1 MLIILSDIHIGD
13 GTCGQSVSSGAFRL
27 FAARLKELAFN
38 ASWHADGSYHPLDSV
53 DILLLGDT
61 LEVQHST
68 LWLDKA
74 VGEPGY
80 VRPWTDRQAP
90 EFAAKIDAI
99 TQAVLQNNAESIA
112 ILKALTQ
119 PGGLTLP
126 PTNSQGHPDLKASDQ
141 LPVRVRLHYMIGN
154 HDWYYHLPGSAF
166 DAIRHRIVEAFG
178 LHNSDQLFPYELKES
193 VELQDLLS
201 SYGVY
206 AQHGDMFDPLNF
218 DKNRGRDFPSLG
230 DAFAVEIL
238 NRFPDEVTRQ
248 MGSELPPA
256 LIESLRELVNVRP
269 ILATPLWIYGQLRQN
284 GISPA
289 LQKKLKHLW
298 DEMCNEFLALPFVQT
313 YDKPFKLDMVD
324 GLELAIRFTNQ
335 VSFQTIDD
343 LVVWIREKFSS
354 QETTFARHALK
365 EEAFLHRTAQFI
377 VYGHTHHA
385 EIVPLDTFPTAKRL
399 TSQIYL
405 NSGTW
410 HTYFDLAV
418 SKPNEQKFVPY
429 QVLTYLA
436 FYKDDKRGG
445 RRFETWSGAFSD

>member
-1 MLIILSDIHIGD
+1 
-13 GTCGQSVSSGAFRL
+13 
-27 FAARLKELAFN
+27 
-38 ASWHADGSYHPLDSV
+38 
-53 DILLLGDT
+53 
-61 LEVQHST
+61 
-68 LWLDKA
+68 
-74 VGEPGY
+74 
-80 VRPWTDRQAP
+80 
-90 EFAAKIDAI
+90 
-99 TQAVLQNNAESIA
+99 
-112 ILKALTQ
+112 
-119 PGGLTLP
+119 
-126 PTNSQGHPDLKASDQ
+126 
-141 LPVRVRLHYMIGN
+141 
-154 HDWYYHLPGSAF
+154 
-166 DAIRHRIVEAFG
+166 
-178 LHNSDQLFPYELKES
+178 
-193 VELQDLLS
+193 
-201 SYGVY
+201 
-206 AQHGDMFDPLNF
+206 
-218 DKNRGRDFPSLG
+218 
-230 DAFAVEIL
+230 
-238 NRFPDEVTRQ
+238 

-324 GLELAIRFTNQ
+324 GLELAIRLTNQ

-377 VYGHTHHA
+377 VYGHTHRA

-429 QVLTYLA
+429 QVLTYLT
-436 FYKDDKRGG
+436 FYKEGKRGG

>member
-13 GTCGQSVSSGAFRL
+13 GTCSESVSSGAFRL
-27 FAARLKELAFN
+27 FASRLKELAFN

-53 DILLLGDT
+53 DILLLGDI

-74 VGEPGY
+74 IGEPGY
-80 VRPWTDRQAP
+80 VRPWTDPQAP

-99 TQAVLQNNAESIA
+99 TRAVLQNNTESVA

-126 PTNSQGHPDLKASDQ
+126 PAGSQRQPDLKAPDQ
-141 LPVRVRLHYMIGN
+141 LPVRVRLHYMVGN

-166 DAIRHRIVEAFG
+166 DAIRHRIGEAFG

-193 VELQDLLS
+193 VELQDLLN
-201 SYGVY
+201 SYQVY
-206 AQHGDMFDPLNF
+206 ARHGDMFDTLNF
-218 DKNRGRDFPSLG
+218 NKNRDRNSSSLG

-248 MGSELPPA
+248 LGSELPPA

-269 ILATPLWIYGQLRQN
+269 ALATPIWICGQLRQN

-289 LQKKLKHLW
+289 LQKKLKQIW
-298 DEMCNEFLALPFVQT
+298 DEMCNEFLALPFIQE
-313 YDKPFKLDMVD
+313 YDKSFKLDIIE
-324 GLELAIRFTNQ
+324 GLELAIRLENQ
-335 VSFQTIDD
+335 FSFNTINDI
-343 LVVWIREKFSS
+343 VVWIRKKFGSE
-354 QETTFARHALK
+354 ETTFARYALK
-365 EEAFLHRTAQFI
+365 EEAFLNRTAQFI

-418 SKPNEQKFVPY
+418 CEPKEQKFVPY

-436 FYKDDKRGG
+436 FYKGGTRGG